1 MNKKH
6 IPPTSYGDSLAGTA
20 LCGHIVT
27 FTSRDHD
34 LIRHNA
40 RMLAR
45 SGDTA
50 HYCQTCLKRLLG

>member
-6 IPPTSYGDSLAGTA
+6 IPASSLTYSLVDSAC
-20 LCGHIVT
+20 CGRVVT